1 MRRSMAHVFEW
12 LAFKTF
18 LKLVIAMAC
27 RIAQYTSPMRILP
40 TLTASSKSEVLRELA
55 QHISNLEPDVSSDD
69 LFQKLTER
77 ESKASTGADHGLAIP
92 HATLNSIDSLMVVVA
107 RSTLGIAFGALD
119 NQNSHL
125 FFAVIN
131 PQKIK
136 PGETTYLQAISAIC
150 RFMRQ
155 PMVRQRLM
163 EALDAEEIFRIIS
176 SEETPR
182 SGV

>member
-1 MRRSMAHVFEW
+1 
-12 LAFKTF
+12 
-18 LKLVIAMAC
+18 MAC
-27 RIAQYTSPMRILP
+27 RIAQYTSPQRILP
-40 TLTASSKSEVLRELA
+40 TLQAGSKIDVLKELSTHIAS
-55 QHISNLEPDVSSDD
+55 LESDINADD
-69 LFQKLTER
+69 LLQKLLDR

-92 HATLNSIDSLMVVVA
+92 HATLSSIDSLMVVVA
-107 RSTLGIAFGALD
+107 RSQPGIEFGALD

-125 FFAVIN
+125 FFAVVN
-131 PQKIK
+131 PQKVK

-163 EALDAEEIFRIIS
+163 EAQDAEEIFRIIA